1 MKFHLSVSDYQPGS
15 FPADLYSIT
24 QLFLPVNEKG

>member
-15 FPADLYSIT
+15 FPADLFSIT
-24 QLFLPVNEKG
+24 ELSFAVKEKG